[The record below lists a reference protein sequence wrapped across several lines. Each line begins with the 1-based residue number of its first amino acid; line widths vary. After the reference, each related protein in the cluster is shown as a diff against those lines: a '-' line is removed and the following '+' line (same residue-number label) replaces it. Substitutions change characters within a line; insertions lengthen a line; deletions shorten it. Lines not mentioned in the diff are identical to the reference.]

1 MSRVIAYSHCIA
13 VASFS
18 RGKPMKSNS
27 PEMNVAHHHMIYP
40 LLDGMA
46 APMYVYH
53 DSDNDSVGVF
63 SFTSDDVIA

>member
-1 MSRVIAYSHCIA
+1 
-13 VASFS
+13 
-18 RGKPMKSNS
+18 MKSNS